1 MIYYITRELNELFVN
16 IKIMNQYILKEK
28 IKKMIKK
35 LRLIEILLRICIY
48 KKRKIKNEEY
58 IKIWIS
64 FFNLILKFFIELNYK
79 FINSSK

>member
-1 MIYYITRELNELFVN
+1 
-16 IKIMNQYILKEK
+16 MNQYILKEK
-28 IKKMIKK
+28 NKKDDKEIKINRDFIKD
-35 LRLIEILLRICIY
+35 IIY

>member
-1 MIYYITRELNELFVN
+1 
-16 IKIMNQYILKEK
+16 MNQYILKEK

>member
-1 MIYYITRELNELFVN
+1 MIYYITRELNELFVK

>member
-48 KKRKIKNEEY
+48 KKRKIKNEES